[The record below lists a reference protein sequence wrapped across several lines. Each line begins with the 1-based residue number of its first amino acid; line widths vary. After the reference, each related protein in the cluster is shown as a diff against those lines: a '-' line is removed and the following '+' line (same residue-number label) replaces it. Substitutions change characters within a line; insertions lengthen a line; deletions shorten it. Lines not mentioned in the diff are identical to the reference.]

1 MARFKMVPVYKGRF
15 SRKSDRPPQLA
26 PLNLTQQQVLAA
38 SNVGLEHMKAR
49 LVSGRDE
56 HDAPYPPLNRRYA
69 KWKQR
74 ATKIAKA
81 SRDFKLGV
89 YRAKGPKY
97 LKPKHP
103 EDTLLGNLRIRK
115 VSEVMAEARN
125 STKPA
130 RETAGGLNN
139 LYQRMGRKG
148 WLLWSPGDLEALG
161 DGFMRTVGS
170 PVRVIFKN
178 FLVSK

>member
-1 MARFKMVPVYKGRF
+1 MARFKMVAVYRGRF
-15 SRKSDRPPQLA
+15 SRKSDKPPQLA
-26 PLNLTQQQVLAA
+26 PLNPTQQQMLAA
-38 SNVGLEHMKAR
+38 SNIGLEHMKTR
-49 LVSGRDE
+49 LVAGRDE
-56 HDAPYPPLNRRYA
+56 NDSPYPPLNRRYA
-69 KWKQR
+69 KWKAR
-74 ATKIAKA
+74 ATKADKAK
-81 SRDFKLGV
+81 RDFKLGA

-148 WLLWSPGDLEALG
+148 WALWSPGDLEALSV
-161 DGFMRTVGS
+161 GFMRVLGS
-170 PVRVIFKN
+170 PIRIIFRN
-178 FLVSK
+178 FVVTK